1 MKIAAD
7 WSGNMENTDDLS
19 IAVKR
24 RTWFLGMT
32 RPVKL
37 QFNGRLIG
45 TVESFKEKEMYI
57 PAEKGQ
63 LICTSPLERESKLN
77 VKSGDEVLIK
87 DTLFNKTANIL
98 LAVWTVIFLSNL
110 IVSALSG
117 SNTEPFIPVN
127 GLVILII
134 YLVLCT
140 VSYFSRQYKIV
151 IEPKI

>member
-1 MKIAAD
+1 MGTEEEMDNFKI
-7 WSGNMENTDDLS
+7 T
-19 IAVKR
+19 VKR
-24 RTWFLGMT
+24 RTWFLGMGT
-32 RPVKL
+32 PVKI

-45 TVESFKEKEMYI
+45 TVKSFKEKQMDI

-98 LAVWTVIFLSNL
+98 LAVWTIIILSNL
-110 IVSALSG
+110 IVSAVSG
-117 SNTEPFIPVN
+117 SNTEPFLPVN

-140 VSYFSRQYKIV
+140 FSYFSRQYEIV
-151 IEPKI
+151 VENPDESKKSLS

>member
-1 MKIAAD
+1 MGTEEEMKNLKI
-7 WSGNMENTDDLS
+7 T
-19 IAVKR
+19 VKR
-24 RTWFLGMT
+24 RTCFLGMGT
-32 RPVKL
+32 PVKI

-45 TVESFKEKEMYI
+45 TVKSFKEKQMDI

-77 VKSGDEVLIK
+77 VKSGDKVLIK
-87 DTLFNKTANIL
+87 DTLLNKTANIL

-110 IVSALSG
+110 IVSAVFG
-117 SNTEPFIPVN
+117 SNTEPFLPVN

-140 VSYFSRQYKIV
+140 VSYFSRQYEIV
-151 IEPKI
+151 VENPEKRKKSLS